1 MFPNLL
7 TATQEYWKKLDELE
21 KAYQRGEV
29 SLEEVD
35 CRVSELMAELGEERR
50 AALSFLSGNLSRLL
64 RQQEVVAGVFLAI
77 LTYAWVVVS

>member
-21 KAYQRGEV
+21 EAYQQGEV
-29 SLEEVD
+29 SLAEVD
-35 CRVSELMAELGEERR
+35 QRVSELMAELGEERR
-50 AALSFLSGNLSRLL
+50 AAFSFLSGNLSRLL